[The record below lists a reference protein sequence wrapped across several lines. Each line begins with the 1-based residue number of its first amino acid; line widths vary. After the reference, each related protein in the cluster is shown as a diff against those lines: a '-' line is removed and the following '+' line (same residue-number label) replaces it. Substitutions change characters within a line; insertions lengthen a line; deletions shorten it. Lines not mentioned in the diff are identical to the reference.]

1 MTKQE
6 IYLAAGS
13 NKEIEITPEM
23 IEAGA
28 RELDVFVAQD
38 LAEGWINR
46 WEVAEAVYR
55 AMNRAA
61 PSRPPERRE
70 IF

>member
-6 IYLAAGS
+6 TDTAMS
-13 NKEIEITPEM
+13 QSEDIEITPEM
-23 IEAGA
+23 IDAGA

-38 LAEGWINR
+38 LLEGWINR